1 MDKATKVALHNLM
14 LAAQQLNQVI
24 EESGYCLSDSMP
36 NYIADDIEDFAY
48 EITSAVTDEI
58 DNFYKGED

>member
-1 MDKATKVALHNLM
+1 M